1 VEDLDYLEE
10 EEGLMVAAAVL
21 AVLAALVALVA
32 LMAAALVDVL
42 TATMDLGAVVVAAE
56 DSVTV
61 TGTVKKL

>member
-1 VEDLDYLEE
+1 
-10 EEGLMVAAAVL
+10 
-21 AVLAALVALVA
+21 LVA

-61 TGTVKKL
+61 TGTVKAVTLTDISHR

>member
-21 AVLAALVALVA
+21 AVLAALVA